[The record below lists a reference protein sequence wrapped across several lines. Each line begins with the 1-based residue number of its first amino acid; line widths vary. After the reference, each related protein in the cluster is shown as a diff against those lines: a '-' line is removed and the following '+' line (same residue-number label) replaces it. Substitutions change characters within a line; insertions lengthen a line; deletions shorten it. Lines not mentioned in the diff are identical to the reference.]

1 MAEHLEHH
9 VTSQTRKDYLSF
21 RGKNKICLLP
31 KYPRVSDLEKHFACL
46 DVILTDWQHSIM
58 PFLKE
63 IEDMKGHI
71 NFLLSYD
78 EQHGDKIRSL
88 MDQLQPHLRR
98 LDESKSTGEYK
109 IWCFTSFFHH
119 FPFSNFSSIF
129 ISLYFFRSV

>member
-1 MAEHLEHH
+1 M
-9 VTSQTRKDYLSF
+9 
-21 RGKNKICLLP
+21 
-31 KYPRVSDLEKHFACL
+31 SDLEKHIACL

-109 IWCFTSFFHH
+109 IWCFYLIFS
-119 FPFSNFSSIF
+119 PFSIF
-129 ISLYFFRSV
+129 